1 MYPYTGLSEMLNEFN
16 CYIFAYDDI
25 TDDDDNINNVKDNKV
40 IDNFVLF
47 SNFDISNEGF
57 KKTPRSFIT
66 EVGAF
71 KSKDILERYKRNTF
85 SPYFGVDIID
95 INTLISKIISTSS
108 LDKNNK
114 KLIDLFN
121 LSMNET
127 FDILVI
133 GGGINGAGIVR
144 DASGRNLKVC
154 LVEKNKVGSATSSW
168 STKLI
173 HGGLRYLENYEFR
186 LVRESLKEREV
197 IKKIASNITTPLPF
211 IIPYQKS
218 LRPKWLIKLGL
229 FLYDNIGGKMTIP
242 KSSTV
247 NIKKEMP
254 NILKDQFKIGFQYYD
269 LQVDDKKLVQLNVED
284 AKKKGAMII
293 QNRKVIDAKRN
304 KNIWD
309 ITLDDNTILQS
320 KILINAAGPWINE
333 VLSNVIKLNSK
344 KSIRLV
350 KGSHIITK
358 SLYSQKK
365 AFTLQNEDNR
375 IIFVIPY
382 KDEYSLIGTTETE
395 VVSPENPKIDESEID
410 YLLNSVNKY
419 FIKQI
424 SRDDIVN
431 SYSGIRPLIEDFK
444 EASKVTRDYIFDLNE
459 DGSQAPLLNIYGGK
473 LTTYRKLAENV
484 LLTLNKH
491 IPINKKNSWTAKQK
505 L

>member
-1 MYPYTGLSEMLNEFN
+1 
-16 CYIFAYDDI
+16 
-25 TDDDDNINNVKDNKV
+25 
-40 IDNFVLF
+40 
-47 SNFDISNEGF
+47 
-57 KKTPRSFIT
+57 
-66 EVGAF
+66 
-71 KSKDILERYKRNTF
+71 
-85 SPYFGVDIID
+85 
-95 INTLISKIISTSS
+95 
-108 LDKNNK
+108 
-114 KLIDLFN
+114 
-121 LSMNET
+121 MNET

-154 LVEKNKVGSATSSW
+154 LVEKNTVGSATSSW

-197 IKKIASNITTPLPF
+197 IKKIASDITTPIPF

-229 FLYDNIGGKMTIP
+229 FLYDNLGGKMTIP
-242 KSSTV
+242 KSSTI
-247 NIKKEMP
+247 NIKNEFP
-254 NILKDQFKIGFQYYD
+254 NILKDQYKTGFQYYD
-269 LQVDDKKLVQLNVED
+269 LQIDDKKLVELNVKD
-284 AKKKGAMII
+284 AQKKGATII
-293 QNRKVIDAKRN
+293 ENREVIRANRN
-304 KNIWD
+304 KNVWD
-309 ITLDDNTILQS
+309 IILDDNTLLKT
-320 KILINAAGPWINE
+320 KILINAAGPWINDTLTK
-333 VLSNVIKLNSK
+333 VLKQNSK

-358 SLYSQKK
+358 SLYRQKK
-365 AFTLQNEDNR
+365 ALTLQNEDSR

-395 VVSPENPKIDESEID
+395 VFSPENPKIDNSEID
-410 YLLNSVNKY
+410 YLINSVNKY

-424 SRDDIVN
+424 SGDDVVS

-444 EASKVTRDYIFDLNE
+444 EASKVTRDYVFDLNE
-459 DGSQAPLLNIYGGK
+459 DNSQAPLLNIYGGK

-484 LLTLNKH
+484 ILTLKNH
-491 IPINKKNSWTAKQK
+491 IDVDSNDSWTADYK